1 MINDHEVVSTV
12 VTRKRRI
19 SAESR
24 MTAKALLLEMFPQMT
39 GPGQLIIHFGSGRNP
54 FFIEIQERRDS
65 VAQSHL
71 EMVS

>member
-1 MINDHEVVSTV
+1 MIDQHEVISTV

-54 FFIEIQERRDS
+54 FFIEIQERHDAS
-65 VAQSHL
+65 VHNLVDRVA
-71 EMVS
+71 